1 MKRLPFLL
9 TALCAVLPAAL
20 FAQAETVPAEGSA
33 PLLESLPALVSRT
46 ANAADTL
53 PRKGTL
59 GASFA
64 PVSEDVRVANS
75 LQPGEGLVV
84 AAIMAGLTA
93 DKAGLRAGDVLVSLN
108 GNAAGPGRLAGV
120 IRELKTGQEI
130 TFVVRR
136 GKESLTLKANYT
148 EKPRDPGNANYDVIY
163 SHVVSNGA
171 RMRTIITVPKK
182 PGKHPALFF
191 IQGFSPISYDF
202 TLETATGDV
211 NSLDGPI
218 LFEFANSNYVTVRVE
233 KPGVG
238 DSEGGPF
245 ETMDFTTELDI
256 YRQAMKQTMGHPAVD
271 KDNVFIFGH
280 SMGGSFGPVV
290 ASEFPVKGL
299 AIYGSAMRT
308 WFEYMLDIT
317 RYQGLLA
324 GRSAADTDEVMRVSA
339 RLFALVFF
347 EKMTVA
353 QISAKYPELA
363 GAAQQTFPN
372 DTFSGKT
379 LAFWRELNETNFPRY
394 LAQMKGH
401 VLAVRGQSDFV
412 TYDLCHQL
420 MADTVNAAR
429 PGFGKFVSLPNS
441 DHLFHNWASEKE
453 AQVGYSRGK
462 FNPAFTKLMMS
473 WTKEIMNQP

>member
-9 TALCAVLPAAL
+9 TALCSVLPVAL
-20 FAQAETVPAEGSA
+20 FASPDSSA
-33 PLLESLPALVSRT
+33 SGRPVTMLDALPILFSRT

-59 GASFA
+59 GASFG
-64 PVSEDVRVANS
+64 PVSEDVRAANS
-75 LQPGEGLVV
+75 LQPGVGLVV
-84 AAIMAGLTA
+84 TTVAAGLTA
-93 DKAGLRAGDVLVSLN
+93 DKAGLKAGDVLISLN
-108 GNAAGPGRLAGV
+108 GTEAGPGRLGAV
-120 IRELKTGQEI
+120 IRDLKTGQEI
-130 TFVVRR
+130 TFVVLRN
-136 GKESLTLKANYT
+136 KESKTLKANYT
-148 EKPRDPGNANYDVIY
+148 EKPRDPGNSNYDVIY

-171 RMRTIITVPKK
+171 RMRTIITLPKK
-182 PGKHPALFF
+182 PGRHPVLFF

-256 YRQAMKQTMGHPAVD
+256 YRQAMKQTMEHPAVD

-324 GRSAADTDEVMRVSA
+324 GRSAADTDEMMRISA

-347 EKMTVA
+347 EKMSVED
-353 QISAKYPELA
+353 IKAKYPELA
-363 GAAQQTFPN
+363 SEAQQTFPN
-372 DTFSGKT
+372 NTFSGKT
-379 LAFWRELNETNFPRY
+379 LAFWRELNDTNFPRY

-429 PGFGKFVSLPNS
+429 PGYGRFVSLPNS
-441 DHLFHNWASEKE
+441 DHLFHTWATEKE

-473 WTKEIMNQP
+473 WTKEIMSR

>member
-1 MKRLPFLL
+1 MKRLPLIL
-9 TALCAVLPAAL
+9 SALCAVVPVAVFAAPDGAPSDGPL
-20 FAQAETVPAEGSA
+20 
-33 PLLESLPALVSRT
+33 PLLDALPILISRT

-64 PVSEDVRVANS
+64 PVSEEARAAHS
-75 LQPGEGLVV
+75 LQPGSGLLIATVSP
-84 AAIMAGLTA
+84 GLTSE
-93 DKAGLRAGDVLVSLN
+93 KAGLKAGDILLSLN
-108 GNAAGPGRLAGV
+108 GTAAGPGRLGPV
-120 IRELKTGQEI
+120 IRDLKSGQEI
-130 TFVVRR
+130 TFVVLR
-136 GKESLTLKANYT
+136 GKETLTLKANYT

-171 RMRTIITVPKK
+171 RMRTIITLPKK

-202 TLETATGDV
+202 TLETSTGDV
-211 NSLDGPI
+211 TSLDGPI
-218 LFEFANSNYVTVRVE
+218 LFEFANSNYITVRVE

-256 YRQAMKQTMGHPAVD
+256 YRQAMKQLMEHPAVD

-280 SMGGSFGPVV
+280 SMGGSFGPIV

-324 GRSAADTDEVMRVSA
+324 GRSAADTDDIMRVSA

-347 EKMTVA
+347 EKMSVEE
-353 QISAKYPELA
+353 IKAKYPELA
-363 GAAQQTFPN
+363 DEAQQTFPN
-372 DTFSGKT
+372 NTFSGKT
-379 LAFWRELNETNFPRY
+379 LAFWRQLNETNFPRY

-429 PGFGKFVSLPNS
+429 PGFGKFVKLENS
-441 DHLFHNWASEKE
+441 DHLFHNWPTEKA
-453 AQVGYSRGK
+453 AQVGYSQGK

-473 WTKEIMNQP
+473 WTKEIMTR

>member
-9 TALCAVLPAAL
+9 TALCAILPAVILANPSLSGQDRQLPTLHAL
-20 FAQAETVPAEGSA
+20 PILS
-33 PLLESLPALVSRT
+33 SRT
-46 ANAADTL
+46 ANVADTL

-64 PVSEDVRVANS
+64 PVSEEVRGANS
-75 LQPGEGLVV
+75 LQPGAGLLVATVV
-84 AAIMAGLTA
+84 PGLTA
-93 DKAGLRAGDVLVSLN
+93 DKAGVKPGDVLLFLN
-108 GNAAGPGRLAGV
+108 GYAAAPGSLGPI

-130 TFVVRR
+130 TFVVARN
-136 GKESLTLKANYT
+136 KENLTLKTGYT
-148 EKPRDPGNANYDVIY
+148 EKPRDPGNANYEVIY

-171 RMRTIITVPKK
+171 RMRTIITLPKK

-211 NSLDGPI
+211 GSLDGPI
-218 LFEFANSNYVTVRVE
+218 LFEFANSNYITVRVE

-256 YRQAMKQTMGHPAVD
+256 YRQAMKQLMDHPSVD

-290 ASEFPVKGL
+290 ATEFPVKGL

-317 RYQGLLA
+317 RYQGMLA
-324 GRSAADTDEVMRVSA
+324 GISAADTDERMRVSA

-347 EKMTVA
+347 EKMSVED
-353 QISAKYPELA
+353 IKAKYPELA
-363 GAAQQTFPN
+363 NEAQQTFPN
-372 DTFSGKT
+372 NTFSGKT
-379 LAFWRELNETNFPRY
+379 LAFWRELNDTNFPRY

-441 DHLFHNWASEKE
+441 DHLFHNWATEKE

-473 WTKEIMNQP
+473 WTKEIMNRP